1 MPGVFCPNDLITPE
15 KRAQVV
21 ATKLNR
27 EALIDRCASFS
38 HDRIESGL
46 YNAFAPYVSM
56 FGFRS
61 KRPIDD
67 LNSREMHDGHD

>member
-1 MPGVFCPNDLITPE
+1 MPGVSCPNDLITQK

-27 EALIDRCASFS
+27 EALTDRYASFS

-46 YNAFAPYVSM
+46 YNAFAPYASM

-61 KRPIDD
+61 KRPI
-67 LNSREMHDGHD
+67 NN